1 MNFKIKATT
10 ATMAACLAFAAVP
23 ASAANILFPDYEEF
37 KSHNIAGSNFNAEL
51 ARQYQ
56 TMSAYEYQEMYD
68 YIDAETYAERGM
80 MAEKDITPAPF
91 QPEQWNIDDPA
102 AMKELQVARVELL
115 GALQNGAGDIA
126 PGHAANAQAK
136 YDCWVEQQEEGW
148 QTTHIAQCRE
158 GFRAAMVDLHEAM
171 MPKKAEVQPAQVAQ
185 PVAEAAPAA
194 PVQPRVE
201 LSRQVIH
208 FDFDVATLSADA
220 ERKID
225 MLTQR
230 VADLD
235 DINVHVEGHADRAG
249 PSDYNKALSEKR
261 AQNVRNALIASGLPT
276 SMLKNMLTDS
286 EGETD
291 PAIATGDGV
300 REARNRR
307 VEISVT
313 GFAEK
318 TASTGSKTVASAE

>member
-1 MNFKIKATT
+1 MSFKIKMTT
-10 ATMAACLAFAAVP
+10 ATMAACIAFAAAP

-37 KSHNIAGSNFNAEL
+37 KSHTVTGTGFNAEL

-91 QPEQWNIDDPA
+91 QPEEWDIDDPA
-102 AMKELQVARVELL
+102 AMKELQAARIELL
-115 GALQNGAGDIA
+115 GAMQKGAADIA
-126 PGHAANAQAK
+126 PAQAANAQAK

-158 GFRAAMVDLHEAM
+158 GFRAAMIDLNEAM
-171 MPKKAEVQPAQVAQ
+171 MPKKAE
-185 PVAEAAPAA
+185 AEPAA
-194 PVQPRVE
+194 PVAKIDPPKLPPRVE
-201 LSRQVIH
+201 LSRQVIY
-208 FDFDVATLSADA
+208 FDFDDASLTPGAELKIRELTASVAG
-220 ERKID
+220 
-225 MLTQR
+225 
-230 VADLD
+230 LD

-249 PSDYNKALSEKR
+249 PSDYNKALSEER
-261 AQNVRNALIASGLPT
+261 AENVRNALIANGLPT
-276 SMLKNMLTDS
+276 SKLKRMLTDS
-286 EGETD
+286 EGESD
-291 PAIATGDGV
+291 PAVVTADGV

-313 GFAEK
+313 GFEDK
-318 TASTGSKTVASAE
+318 TASSGPANVASAE